1 MYLRKVVLI
10 GTLLSPITAM
20 CAEAPGLEI
29 TGTSIQVTQSPI
41 GDQCG
46 QCTLKLESSQAIR
59 VQVEKMFTV
68 SDTGS
73 MRQEDKVRVSFQGA
87 RKPDTERLAPRN
99 FHIQLNRATAGAS
112 DGFSLGGQILCA
124 FIAHCYVR

>member
-1 MYLRKVVLI
+1 MYIRKVVLI
-10 GTLLSPITAM
+10 GTLLSPIAAV

-41 GDQCG
+41 GDLCA

-68 SDTGS
+68 GGTGS
-73 MRQEDKVRVSFQGA
+73 TRQEDKVRVSFQGA
-87 RKPDTERLAPRN
+87 RQPDAERLAPRN
-99 FHIQLNRATAGAS
+99 LHVQLNRATAGAS
-112 DGFSLGGQILCA
+112 GGFSLSGQILCA
-124 FIAHCYVR
+124 LIPHCYVR